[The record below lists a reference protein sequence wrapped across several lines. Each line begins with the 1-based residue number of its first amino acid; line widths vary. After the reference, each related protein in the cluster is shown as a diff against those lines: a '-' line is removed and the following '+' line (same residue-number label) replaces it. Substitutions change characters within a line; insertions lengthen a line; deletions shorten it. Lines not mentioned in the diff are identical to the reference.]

1 MPGMWLAKDTN
12 LKKGVLN
19 MPEKEVGVI
28 TEQGFVAGQF
38 GYDKLNEADQAKL
51 REDDKKRKE
60 QDR

>member
-1 MPGMWLAKDTN
+1 
-12 LKKGVLN
+12 

-38 GYDKLNEADQAKL
+38 GYDKLSESDQAKL
-51 REDDKKRKE
+51 RENEEKRKN